1 MDPAGVTLALELVLA
16 IDTSARLVRLD
27 ITTATTPDRH
37 RAGATFPLCLH
48 YRALHHASLAV
59 DPKRVDQAVRAY
71 GCVGSLISLESL
83 SASAGRLTNSRRLRA
98 VGKPKRSYSDAAA
111 SDFRSITPRVARFP
125 FAVRGRPSQW
135 SSSRTARST
144 TMMSMLTKTIAIK
157 PQSTP
162 RPCSGRCASIRG
174 SDGSCIG

>member
-71 GCVGSLISLESL
+71 GCVGSPSSLGEPQCFHRQAHELATVESGCE
-83 SASAGRLTNSRRLRA
+83 AQAF
-98 VGKPKRSYSDAAA
+98 V
-111 SDFRSITPRVARFP
+111 
-125 FAVRGRPSQW
+125 Q
-135 SSSRTARST
+135 
-144 TMMSMLTKTIAIK
+144 
-157 PQSTP
+157 
-162 RPCSGRCASIRG
+162 
-174 SDGSCIG
+174 